1 MRALIL
7 AAGAALTLSACGAG
21 RDSANSDMNSIAAVD
36 NTMIDQN
43 AALGGMDGNVATNAE
58 TENALMM
65 NDLTHNEADTNLANG
80 M

>member
-7 AAGAALTLSACGAG
+7 AAGAALTLAACSSHDAT
-21 RDSANSDMNSIAAVD
+21 NNQMNSVAAVD

-43 AALGGMDGNVATNAE
+43 ATLGGADGNVATNADA
-58 TENALMM
+58 ENAMMM
-65 NDLTHNEADTNLANG
+65 NDLTHNDADTNLANG

>member
-7 AAGAALTLSACGAG
+7 AAGAVLRLAACSNHDAT
-21 RDSANSDMNSIAAVD
+21 NNQMNSVAAVD

-43 AALGGMDGNVATNAE
+43 ATLGGADGNAATNADA
-58 TENALMM
+58 ENAMIM
-65 NDLTHNEADTNLANG
+65 NDLTHNDADTNLANG